1 MFARRDVIRGV
12 AAAPLAA
19 VLADPVLAATVAA
32 GLADVEIATADG
44 RTVRGA
50 LALPAA
56 SPAPAVVLIHEWW
69 GLNDQIKAVTAEY
82 ARSGYVALAVDLF
95 GGRVA
100 ASPDEAR
107 QLTQSIKPP
116 EAIDTLSSWGKW
128 LKAHEQS
135 TGKLGSVGWCFG
147 GGWSLEH
154 AIATPDL
161 DACVIYYGRLVT
173 EPERLATIRAP
184 ILGIF
189 GRQDRG
195 IPPAA
200 VAEFEAAIQA
210 ADLPAGHVLR
220 TMTLDAPHAFA
231 NPSSARYVPEAAEAA
246 WREARAFLAARLK
259 R

>member
-1 MFARRDVIRGV
+1 MMFARRDVIRGV

-50 LALPAA
+50 LALPAT

-107 QLTQSIKPP
+107 QLTQSVKPP

-147 GGWSLEH
+147 GGWSLNMGL
-154 AIATPDL
+154 AMPVDAT
-161 DACVIYYGRLVT
+161 VVYYGNVAKPA
-173 EPERLATIRAP
+173 EELAKLSGPVQGHFATQDKFINTAMVDGFRAAMDAA
-184 ILGIF
+184 
-189 GRQDRG
+189 GRK
-195 IPPAA
+195 
-200 VAEFEAAIQA
+200 AEIYLYEA
-210 ADLPAGHVLR
+210 D
-220 TMTLDAPHAFA
+220 HAFA
-231 NPSSARYVPEAAEAA
+231 NPTGNRYDQQDAQLA
-246 WREARAFLAARLK
+246 WERTMEFLGRTLA
-259 R
+259 